1 MENSRFTS
9 RDSQPNWVVDIPKE
23 QTGKVLSTIELW
35 AHQNKYMYCGR
46 EHEESESCFFIFSY
60 FDSLLYHNW
69 MSVCN
74 TSSGE
79 HSCTGFLVNACS
91 GYNQTATAYR
101 GVLRL
106 EDFLTVMLCA
116 LRKKKKKK
124 VVQSWR
130 PTRISRQPPHTSRS
144 AALCSW
150 GGHLSTRPTLIHRLM
165 TATPTW

>member
-46 EHEESESCFFIFSY
+46 EHEESESCFFVFSY
-60 FDSLLYHNW
+60 FHSLLYHNW

-124 VVQSWR
+124 SGAELETNKNQQTTTSHFQKRCTVQLRWSSFHQTHSH
-130 PTRISRQPPHTSRS
+130 P
-144 AALCSW
+144 
-150 GGHLSTRPTLIHRLM
+150 
-165 TATPTW
+165 